1 MTYYIEYTNI
11 PTRHNTRQTIE
22 TDNPQLFVAAIRDNE
37 LSFTDY
43 AKRNLN
49 IYKYGALISRIYK
62 EDLNKNQIEILYKY
76 QGHFGERLKN
86 ILKPIPTE
94 VFV

>member
-22 TDNPQLFVAAIRDNE
+22 TDNPQLFVCIKGDNQ

-43 AKRNLN
+43 AKRYSNN
-49 IYKYGALISRIYK
+49 DKYGVLISRIYQ

-76 QGHFGERLKN
+76 QGHFGERLKK
-86 ILKPIPTE
+86 ILKPTPTE

>member
-22 TDNPQLFVAAIRDNE
+22 TDNPQLFVCSNGDNE

-49 IYKYGALISRIYK
+49 ICKYGALISRIYR

-76 QGHFGERLKN
+76 QGHFGETLKK